1 VLRTMT
7 GDHHRRER
15 LNKTARSSTANVIKN
30 SGTRGDGILNI
41 CGNRSSPS
49 SQAGPTKLILPVCQA
64 LKGILCN
71 RRDST
76 GYHSTLFNPFTIGA
90 SSGPRIVQQDGLE
103 LVYPLREMTP
113 MDDTDYALGRTRA
126 EYNRLIEQAELIRP
140 LTERVLRA
148 AGIGPGM
155 RVLDVGCGAGDVSFL
170 VSEIVGTSGS
180 VIGIDLDGNAI
191 RLADERRVAR
201 GITNVV
207 FLEGDARSVD
217 RERPFD
223 AAVGRFILMYMSD
236 PTAALR
242 LIAQNVRPGGI
253 VAFHETWAGMSPA
266 AAMSL
271 PVLASLHSLLRATFE
286 RSGARVDVAK
296 ELYSRMRDAG
306 LEPEPRP
313 IAEVAICFG
322 QDAVAYRHW
331 ALFTRSMLP
340 KIVEYGLASE
350 EEVLRKLKRQLHPEL
365 IDACGVLPLGWLMI
379 GQWARKPQARQST
392 G

>member
-1 VLRTMT
+1 MQGIGKSL
-7 GDHHRRER
+7 DRR
-15 LNKTARSSTANVIKN
+15 I
-30 SGTRGDGILNI
+30 
-41 CGNRSSPS
+41 
-49 SQAGPTKLILPVCQA
+49 
-64 LKGILCN
+64 
-71 RRDST
+71 
-76 GYHSTLFNPFTIGA
+76 GYHSTLFNPFAIGA
-90 SSGPRIVQQDGLE
+90 SSGPRIVRRDGLAH
-103 LVYPLREMTP
+103 VYPLREMTP

-126 EYNRLIEQAELIRP
+126 EYDRLIEQAELIRP

-155 RVLDVGCGAGDVSFL
+155 RVLDIGCGAGDVSFL
-170 VSEIVGTSGS
+170 VSEMVGPSGS
-180 VIGIDLDGNAI
+180 VTGIDLDGNAI

-207 FLEGDARSVD
+207 FLESDARSVD
-217 RERPFD
+217 SERPFD

-242 LIAQNVRPGGI
+242 LIAHNVRPGGI
-253 VAFHETWAGMSPA
+253 VAFHESWAGMSPA

-271 PVLASLHSLLRATFE
+271 PVLASLHNLLRATFE

-313 IAEVAICFG
+313 IAEVAVCFG

-350 EEVLRKLKRQLHPEL
+350 EEVLRKLERQLHPEL
-365 IDACGVLPLGWLMI
+365 IDACGILPLGWLMI